1 MEGCELVFLQKQA
14 SNPVLDYPYFVAKL
28 LLYCYPP
35 FLKPCNSKRLQANRL
50 IRLGFGKSFLKIGN
64 YFSNFSVNKKT

>member
-28 LLYCYPP
+28 LLFCYYY
-35 FLKPCNSKRLQANRL
+35 FIIHNNINILSMNNIITAELRLESTWL
-50 IRLGFGKSFLKIGN
+50 I
-64 YFSNFSVNKKT
+64 